1 MVNNKGLGRGI
12 QALFADNDIDANS
25 EDVLELELTK
35 LSPNPFQPRTH
46 FDTNALKDLTRSIEK
61 SGVFQPIIV
70 RKTSGSKDTYEIL
83 AGERRYRASRM
94 AGKEKIPAIVRDASD
109 EQMMEIAVMEN
120 LQREDLNPIEE
131 AEAYNTLMTKL
142 DITQAEVSKRLGKSR
157 PYIANYLRLL
167 GLPTE
172 VKDMLTKNQLSMG
185 QARTLLSV
193 KKKDELIKLAKKA
206 YEQTMTVRQLEK
218 EIENLSSSPKKK
230 KKPRRSTKKS
240 PFLRASENELQD
252 KFQTSVSI
260 SNNLSKKGTGKI
272 EISYASDDDL
282 NRILQILDI
291 NLD

>member
-12 QALFADNDIDANS
+12 EALFADSEMQSAT
-25 EDVLELELTK
+25 EDVTDLELSKLT
-35 LSPNPFQPRTH
+35 PNPFQPRTH
-46 FDTNALKDLTRSIEK
+46 FDTKALKDLTSSIEK
-61 SGVFQPIIV
+61 YGVFQPIIV
-70 RKTSGSKDTYEIL
+70 RKSSKKADQYEIL
-83 AGERRYRASRM
+83 AGERRFRASRM
-94 AGKEKIPAIVRDASD
+94 AGKKTIPAIVRDASD

-167 GLPTE
+167 GLPNE
-172 VKDMLTKNQLSMG
+172 VKEMLTKNQLSMG

-193 KKKDELIKLAKKA
+193 KPKENLIKLAKRA
-206 YEQTMTVRQLEK
+206 YDETMTVRQLEK
-218 EIENLSSSPKKK
+218 AIEELSSNTKKK
-230 KKPRRSTKKS
+230 RRPRRSTKKS

-252 KFQTSVSI
+252 KFATSVSI
-260 SNNLSKKGTGKI
+260 SNSRSKKGSGKI
-272 EISYASDDDL
+272 EISYTSDDDL

>member
-1 MVNNKGLGRGI
+1 MANNKGLGRGI
-12 QALFADNDIDANS
+12 EALFADNDVEEGQEEVIDLSLA
-25 EDVLELELTK
+25 K
-35 LSPNPFQPRTH
+35 LSPNPFQPRTN
-46 FDTNALKDLTRSIEK
+46 FDTQALKDLTFSIKK

-70 RKTSGSKDTYEIL
+70 RKKSDKEDSYEIL
-83 AGERRYRASRM
+83 AGERRFRASRM
-94 AGKEKIPAIVRDASD
+94 ANKKTIPAIIRDASD
-109 EQMMEIAVMEN
+109 EQMMEIAVLEN

-193 KKKDELIKLAKKA
+193 KDKQSLIKLAKRA
-206 YEQTMTVRQLEK
+206 YNETLTVRQLSKAIDELTTK
-218 EIENLSSSPKKK
+218 PKRKR
-230 KKPRRSTKKS
+230 KPRRSTKQS
-240 PFLRASENELQD
+240 PFLRAYEDELQD
-252 KFQTSVSI
+252 KFGTNVNIASSR
-260 SNNLSKKGTGKI
+260 SKKGSGKL
-272 EISYASDDDL
+272 EINYTSDDDL

>member
-1 MVNNKGLGRGI
+1 MANNKGLGRGI
-12 QALFADNDIDANS
+12 EALFADNDVEEGQEEVIDLSLA
-25 EDVLELELTK
+25 K

-46 FDTNALKDLTRSIEK
+46 FDTQALKDLTLSIKK

-70 RKTSGSKDTYEIL
+70 RKQSGKEDSYEIL
-83 AGERRYRASRM
+83 AGERRFRASRM
-94 AGKEKIPAIVRDASD
+94 ANKQTIPAIIRDASD
-109 EQMMEIAVMEN
+109 EQMMEIAVLEN

-167 GLPTE
+167 GLPTV
-172 VKDMLTKNQLSMG
+172 VKEMLTKNQLSMG

-193 KKKDELIKLAKKA
+193 KDKQNLIKLAKRA
-206 YEQTMTVRQLEK
+206 YNETLTVRQLSKAIDELTAK
-218 EIENLSSSPKKK
+218 PKKK
-230 KKPRRSTKKS
+230 RKPRRSTKQS
-240 PFLRASENELQD
+240 PFLRAYEDELQD
-252 KFQTSVSI
+252 KFGTNVNIASSR
-260 SNNLSKKGTGKI
+260 SKKGSGKL
-272 EISYASDDDL
+272 EINYTSDEDL

>member
-1 MVNNKGLGRGI
+1 MANNKGLGRGI
-12 QALFADNDIDANS
+12 EALFADNDVD
-25 EDVLELELTK
+25 EGQEEVLDLTINK

-46 FDTNALKDLTRSIEK
+46 FDTKALKDLTLSIKK

-70 RKTSGSKDTYEIL
+70 RKTAGKNDAYEIL
-83 AGERRYRASRM
+83 AGERRFRASRM
-94 AGKEKIPAIVRDASD
+94 ADKKTIPAIVRDASD
-109 EQMMEIAVMEN
+109 EQMMEIAVLEN

-142 DITQAEVSKRLGKSR
+142 EITQAEVSKRLGKSR

-193 KKKDELIKLAKKA
+193 KNKQDLITLAKRA
-206 YEQTMTVRQLEK
+206 YGETLTVRQLEK
-218 EIENLSSSPKKK
+218 AIEELSSTPKKK
-230 KKPRRSTKKS
+230 KKPRRSTKQS
-240 PFLRASENELQD
+240 PFLRAYEDELQD
-252 KFQTSVSI
+252 KFGTNVNI
-260 SNNLSKKGTGKI
+260 SSSRAKKGSGKL
-272 EISYASDDDL
+272 EINYTSDDDL